1 MSTRLNTGAG
11 RSDASR
17 GDSDSRFSLQRKV
30 CLVQAESEPWQGTQ
44 GVGRS
49 GERFPAK
56 FAPRIFKAQN
66 PGTTRLFPAIKSF
79 VSPRRLTPGDS
90 YRSTFFGRVD
100 IRFQRKARL
109 AVSAPHSG
117 KVRLPSSAS
126 AAHAPRNDDSA
137 TPCPAYAPRTIPF
150 VLSGCSAST
159 GRQS

>member
-11 RSDASR
+11 DQMRTGGIRTRDFRCSE
-17 GDSDSRFSLQRKV
+17 RF

-66 PGTTRLFPAIKSF
+66 PGATRLFPAIKGF